1 VVAALMPALG
11 SLGEA
16 VLLDSV
22 KRIQPA
28 VSETGKITSSEFE
41 TTQALLKMNGFLIS
55 SFAMEDVFDGS
66 FTKV

>member
-1 VVAALMPALG
+1 MPALG

-28 VSETGKITSSEFE
+28 VSETGKITPSELE
-41 TTQALLKMNGFLIS
+41 TTQALLKLNGFLNKS
-55 SFAMEDVFDGS
+55 YALEDVFDGS